1 MEKKKPYKAPVF
13 RQVRLQVKTSVLA
26 VCQTST
32 NMSPDI
38 DECNDIGGAYCVG
51 TKN

>member
-13 RQVRLQVKTSVLA
+13 RQVRLEVKTSVLA

-32 NMSPDI
+32 NISPNVTT
-38 DECNDIGGAYCVG
+38 CNQPLTYCVG
-51 TKN
+51 LK